1 MFTLP
6 IETVVLIALIITGI
20 AILLYLRE
28 YFFRKKSEEIQYK
41 LSQTTREKSMQ
52 LLTAAEAAE
61 TQVLAEGKYT
71 THKLEEE
78 FKNKL
83 EEMLQ
88 LSVKSIQGS
97 QNELISFMED
107 LKKRS
112 VDFEDASRK
121 ISEQR
126 IGQLLEKLEQRLSDF
141 LIQTEQQTTSSIEL
155 ELKSTR
161 QLIDTYKTQQLKLID
176 ENIIAMMEQ
185 TLNTVLGKKL
195 PLKDNLDLIY
205 EALDKAKTDKFIA

>member
-6 IETVVLIALIITGI
+6 IETIVLIALAITGI

-28 YFFRKKSEEIQYK
+28 YFFRKKNEEIQFK
-41 LSQTTREKSMQ
+41 LSQQTREKSMQ

-61 TQVLAEGKYT
+61 TQVLAEGKYA

-78 FKNKL
+78 FKTKL

-88 LSVKSIQGS
+88 MSGKSIQTS
-97 QNELISFMED
+97 QNELTSFMED

-112 VDFEDASRK
+112 VEFEDASRK
-121 ISEQR
+121 VSEQR
-126 IGQLLEKLEQRLSDF
+126 IAALLEKLEQKLSDF

-161 QLIDTYKTQQLKLID
+161 QLIETYKTQQLKLID

-195 PLKDNLDLIY
+195 PLKDNMDLIY
-205 EALDKAKTDKFIA
+205 EALDRAKTDKFIA